1 MPYTELI
8 AIAAL
13 IVAIWQLYLQRLEI
27 KRSTNIQCLQNI
39 AMILKTEIDVIEAMI
54 TDRKQKDKS
63 FVNLAARVNNE
74 LRPQYLAIMQSL
86 AENSSDQALAKET
99 LIMLSAK
106 KNQTTE

>member
-74 LRPQYLAIMQSL
+74 LRPQCKRSIQTRITPFYPSHLLKNSQRISLSRLLA
-86 AENSSDQALAKET
+86 
-99 LIMLSAK
+99 
-106 KNQTTE
+106 